1 MYGDNASIKLQ
12 TVNVYGPPLSEQVR
26 KARILNRHIK
36 QTNSGALVRQ
46 RTLPTERTP
55 LVGEVSANFSG

>member
-1 MYGDNASIKLQ
+1 MASTSSTQ
-12 TVNVYGPPLSEQVR
+12 N
-26 KARILNRHIK
+26 NK

-46 RTLPTERTP
+46 QTVPTEWPP